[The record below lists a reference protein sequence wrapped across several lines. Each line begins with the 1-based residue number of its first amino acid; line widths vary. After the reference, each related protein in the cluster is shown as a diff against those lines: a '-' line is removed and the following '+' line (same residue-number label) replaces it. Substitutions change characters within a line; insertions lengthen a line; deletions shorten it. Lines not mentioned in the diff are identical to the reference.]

1 MTETKTSRS
10 LWFLA
15 AFLSVGVAGYA
26 YWAVAAG
33 GPPAPQ
39 VMANLFARPWLM
51 VHMALAGTALAA
63 GPLQFLPA
71 IRRRRPLHR
80 WIGRAY
86 VISCLIGGV
95 AGLTMAFGTTA
106 GPVAAWGFGT
116 LAVIWI
122 VCNVE
127 GWRMARDRQFD
138 AHRAWM
144 IRSFALTFGAV
155 TLRLYLPISQ
165 VIGIPFPEAYSAIS
179 WLAWV
184 PNLLLAEVYLR
195 GGFAR
200 RAPLAA

>member
-10 LWFLA
+10 LWCLA

>member
-200 RAPLAA
+200 RSPLAA

>member
-10 LWFLA
+10 LWCLA

-116 LAVIWI
+116 LAVVWI

-165 VIGIPFPEAYSAIS
+165 VIGIPFPEAYSAIA

-195 GGFAR
+195 GGFTR
-200 RAPLAA
+200 RSPLAA